1 MNKVVLNRGNT
12 LPAPHVMDGTSGVE
26 FAKRKRS
33 EVFQRPDISDVNVD
47 NIAETTIRELSHR
60 TRENG
65 NVVKKIGDRT
75 SDSDDS
81 VDGDKSNLLQ
91 PE

>member
-1 MNKVVLNRGNT
+1 M
-12 LPAPHVMDGTSGVE
+12 PSSHVKDGTAGAE
-26 FAKRKRS
+26 LAKRKRS
-33 EVFQRPDISDVNVD
+33 EVIQRLSSEPHERHDISDVNVD
-47 NIAETTIRELSHR
+47 IIAETNISEFSHR

-65 NVVKKIGDRT
+65 NVVKKNGDRT

>member
-1 MNKVVLNRGNT
+1 MKE
-12 LPAPHVMDGTSGVE
+12 GTSGVE

-33 EVFQRPDISDVNVD
+33 EVIQRLSSEPHERHDISDINID
-47 NIAETTIRELSHR
+47 NITETTISEFSHR

-65 NVVKKIGDRT
+65 NVATKNGDRT